1 MSQIRT
7 NCINPMYCDT
17 SCKRT
22 HVIIGVHHLSVITR
36 SRTKPMGTWLP
47 FELLVVYATLRHGTI
62 IYFPLTKILISRI
75 FCAIYHMACDS
86 VIYFLRKKEK
96 HFIPVS
102 KEGQSLISQE
112 TLLEILLIV
121 LKA

>member
-1 MSQIRT
+1 M
-7 NCINPMYCDT
+7 
-17 SCKRT
+17 
-22 HVIIGVHHLSVITR
+22 
-36 SRTKPMGTWLP
+36 PMGTWLR
-47 FELLVVYATLRHGTI
+47 FELLVVCATLRQDTHNLFSAYQDT
-62 IYFPLTKILISRI
+62 PRV
-75 FCAIYHMACDS
+75 FCAIIYHVACDS
-86 VIYFLRKKEK
+86 VIYFFLRKKEK